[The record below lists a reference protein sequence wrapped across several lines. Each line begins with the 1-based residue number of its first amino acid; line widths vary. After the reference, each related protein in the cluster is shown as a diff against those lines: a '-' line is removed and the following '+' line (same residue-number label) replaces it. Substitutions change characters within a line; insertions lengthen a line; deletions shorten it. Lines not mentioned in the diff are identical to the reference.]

1 MFNQIMIACAMCIA
15 QEPQET
21 RDMYDMY
28 MRINEQIEDILD
40 QLEDIEVQLNY
51 LRMRQS
57 REKYEKSSW
66 NPVGRDKPVY
76 DVNQLYMV
84 KGRDQRGNRVGAH
97 DTISQ
102 VSDRTC

>member
-1 MFNQIMIACAMCIA
+1 MFNQIIIACIMCIA

-76 DVNQLYMV
+76 VNQLYTA
-84 KGRDQRGNRVGAH
+84 KYRDNRGHRIGKY

-102 VSDRTC
+102 IEERTC